1 MSADWKTVARR
12 TLQGSETDSMTF
24 PEGVKLLMGAGFDG
38 YAVDFRRSVRTYY
51 RPDGETFELAAAP
64 TEPVAERFD
73 AEAVN
78 AAIREAQEHV
88 HLRDGRDVTL
98 AAMAAAAG
106 LERRTFLRRFQSAT
120 GQTPIDYCR
129 QVRIARAREFVE
141 DGHLPLKGIAEKL
154 GYADVSAFAKAFR
167 RAYGTP
173 PGLYRKER
181 SPVA

>member
-73 AEAVN
+73 AEAVK
-78 AAIREAQEHV
+78 AAIREAQAGAPGYSYQGFCAKVAEAGCAGYLV
-88 HLRDGRDVTL
+88 SFPGRRVL
-98 AAMAAAAG
+98 YYG
-106 LERRTFLRRFQSAT
+106 RT
-120 GQTPIDYCR
+120 
-129 QVRIARAREFVE
+129 
-141 DGHLPLKGIAEKL
+141 AETHTEL
-154 GYADVSAFAKAFR
+154 FPGAK
-167 RAYGTP
+167 P
-173 PGLYRKER
+173 
-181 SPVA
+181 